1 MSRRRGKIR
10 AGDEDTEGGDEE
22 RGSAGVKGG
31 GYSAPRTA
39 SLGLG
44 RRGRWLEC
52 RGRVGWE
59 EEKEEE
65 EEVHGGVSC
74 PHHATLQV
82 KTLTSEKGGNGDG
95 CGMGDALAV
104 GSIWLAPASPG
115 VADGADACPWS
126 RSGLSSAAMSRMIAN
141 GLLMSTARGRKPVL
155 PLILIH
161 RQISHSGRL
170 NASRLLHSP
179 KVEI

>member
-1 MSRRRGKIR
+1 MRKGGARGKGLQCSTNSHSR
-10 AGDEDTEGGDEE
+10 TGEEREMVGVLGAGWEAEEGEKEGG
-22 RGSAGVKGG
+22 GSAW
-31 GYSAPRTA
+31 
-39 SLGLG
+39 GLG
-44 RRGRWLEC
+44 GELSPPCNPASQNFDLR
-52 RGRVGWE
+52 
-59 EEKEEE
+59 
-65 EEVHGGVSC
+65 
-74 PHHATLQV
+74 
-82 KTLTSEKGGNGDG
+82 KGGNGDG

-155 PLILIH
+155 PLILVH

>member
-1 MSRRRGKIR
+1 M
-10 AGDEDTEGGDEE
+10 
-22 RGSAGVKGG
+22 
-31 GYSAPRTA
+31 
-39 SLGLG
+39 
-44 RRGRWLEC
+44 
-52 RGRVGWE
+52 
-59 EEKEEE
+59 
-65 EEVHGGVSC
+65 HGGVSC